1 MHFRDSPLKKEVQNI
16 YAKNQLSL
24 VLLLPFTQVVHGL
37 HEVEAE
43 MGGLGGCCAF
53 SLLNNSHNEGC
64 FTLLSNTI
72 AAIIQLVLVTR
83 KKENVLEKK
92 NQPLFCLL
100 FAFSSTPNVISE
112 M

>member
-1 MHFRDSPLKKEVQNI
+1 M
-16 YAKNQLSL
+16 
-24 VLLLPFTQVVHGL
+24 HGL
-37 HEVEAE
+37 QEVEAE
-43 MGGLGGCCAF
+43 MGGLGGYRAF

-72 AAIIQLVLVTR
+72 AAIIQLALVTK